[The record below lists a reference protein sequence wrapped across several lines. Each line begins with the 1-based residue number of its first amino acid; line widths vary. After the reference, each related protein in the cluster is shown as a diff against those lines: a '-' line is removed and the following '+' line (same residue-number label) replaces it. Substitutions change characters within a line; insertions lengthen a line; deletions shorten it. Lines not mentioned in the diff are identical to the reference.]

1 VIRIVTD
8 NLTAT
13 YVKIRPQ
20 SWPDCDRKIRD
31 YVMGL
36 VEMLKDRLGDNLT
49 GVYLHGSLA
58 MGSYFPPKSDIDIII
73 VVYRSLEAAFAASLN
88 RLIAEYAER
97 RPTAGSIELSIITLE
112 TARTVPGRI
121 PYELHYS
128 EAVHQMVLEDRMEYG
143 KGFVDPD
150 LPAHLMC
157 VRKRGVCLYGKP
169 VDEVFGE
176 VDWQDFMRSV
186 LADFDWIVAD
196 ENICGSPYYCILNI
210 CRVLQLLQE
219 DGRQVL
225 SKYEGGSWG
234 IRNLPEEYTAL
245 VEKALEV
252 YSCDRPVSEA
262 ERKVGGVAWNRAQL
276 LAFRDYART
285 MAENRRKRPAAD
297 EPEV

>member
-1 VIRIVTD
+1 
-8 NLTAT
+8 
-13 YVKIRPQ
+13 
-20 SWPDCDRKIRD
+20 
-31 YVMGL
+31 
-36 VEMLKDRLGDNLT
+36 
-49 GVYLHGSLA
+49 
-58 MGSYFPPKSDIDIII
+58 
-73 VVYRSLEAAFAASLN
+73 
-88 RLIAEYAER
+88 
-97 RPTAGSIELSIITLE
+97 
-112 TARTVPGRI
+112 
-121 PYELHYS
+121 
-128 EAVHQMVLEDRMEYG
+128 MVLEDRMEYG

-297 EPEV
+297 EPGYDNPPDGT

>member
-1 VIRIVTD
+1 M
-8 NLTAT
+8 
-13 YVKIRPQ
+13 KIRPQ

-210 CRVLQLLQE
+210 CRVLQLLQ
-219 DGRQVL
+219 GR
-225 SKYEGGSWG
+225 
-234 IRNLPEEYTAL
+234 
-245 VEKALEV
+245 
-252 YSCDRPVSEA
+252 
-262 ERKVGGVAWNRAQL
+262 
-276 LAFRDYART
+276 
-285 MAENRRKRPAAD
+285 RPAGAQQ
-297 EPEV
+297 V